1 VKARENDE
9 VDPMSQ
15 RQLNQARTGACM
27 TDAGGE
33 VGPRDGA
40 LVGREREWRGGLADY
55 FWPMSTNLL
64 YSFLNFLSL
73 ISKFNLNSNLCLSL
87 SYLNAQEKKISMNA
101 HIFMIT
107 YLLLYS
113 FT

>member
-1 VKARENDE
+1 MKARENDE

-64 YSFLNFLSL
+64 LFSEFCFSNFQ
-73 ISKFNLNSNLCLSL
+73 IQSKFKFVFKFVIYKCTR
-87 SYLNAQEKKISMNA
+87 KKD
-101 HIFMIT
+101 
-107 YLLLYS
+107 
-113 FT
+113 